1 MKKGHF
7 TLKFTVLLTMILGLL
22 LSSHALAANR
32 YRVYTEFFHLGELI
46 AKPMMEVEEGE
57 TVAGEYSARGWGQ
70 YTITL
75 LVRPAA
81 NGQVYVSLQFT
92 SGNIEIQPNLLTEI
106 GKPRSATI
114 DKVQLNLLVELI
126 AEDNRLVQGIYSYP
140 VCPAADRLSLPVK
153 TG

>member
-1 MKKGHF
+1 MNKRHF
-7 TLKFTVLLTMILGLL
+7 TFKLILTLTTLLGLL
-22 LSSHALAANR
+22 ASSHALAANR
-32 YRVYTEFFHLGELI
+32 YRVYTEFSHLGELI

-57 TVAGEYSARGWGQ
+57 TVAGEYSAQGWGQ

-81 NGQVYVSLQFT
+81 DGQVYVSLQFT
-92 SGNIEIQPNLLTEI
+92 SGKIDIQPNLLTEI

-126 AEDNRLVQGIYSYP
+126 VEDKALAQGIYSYP
-140 VCPAADRLSLPVK
+140 VCHWLTDSACR
-153 TG
+153 